1 MKSLILIILLS
12 FTVKAHG
19 QSWHTITRQQ
29 LGVVSTTMFGGFAPT
44 GTRYFKINPYDNS
57 LWFGLNFKAFQLT
70 DEGQFYKYDTSNT
83 SVLLSNSKVF
93 DFAFTPDYTFVM
105 DGTYGLQQFDGTNW
119 NLAIPF
125 VEGLNLAY
133 DADTVWSIRDG
144 LNYVKWFGGFN
155 SQGITHVNQRAISKN
170 GQFWGSNGSNSTL
183 LKMEDD
189 IYQFYSPDT
198 CKLLD
203 WGNYDFKFCRNTDSL
218 YVSCTGGLAIADG
231 ETFVDSICPANST
244 NMPAG
249 IIIEFEF
256 DKDDNIWAL
265 FGDSFFK
272 SSSLAF
278 LNTTTKVWSNFYDT
292 SNSTIKFNTVRTS
305 IEIDTTGNL
314 WVIDQDKLNVLD
326 LGTTPVWLGLE
337 DFTQDNQVKIAPNP
351 ANDYVQISF
360 KDSQAQLRIL
370 DLQGKEID
378 SRQIQKDEEI
388 SVSHLKPGVYLF
400 KVTTHQGKNTKR
412 VVKT

>member
-1 MKSLILIILLS
+1 LLRIKNIVFGLSLLITSI
-12 FTVKAHG
+12 AHS
-19 QSWHTITRQQ
+19 QSWHTVTRQQ

-57 LWFGLNFKAFQLT
+57 LWFGLNFKAMQLT
-70 DEGQFYKYDTSNT
+70 SAGQFHVYDTSNT
-83 SVLLSNSKVF
+83 TVFAYNSKVF

-105 DGTYGLQQFDGTNW
+105 DGTYGLQQFNGTNW
-119 NLAIPF
+119 NFAS
-125 VEGLNLAY
+125 
-133 DADTVWSIRDG
+133 DSDSIWCIRTNQ
-144 LNYVKWFGGFN
+144 NYIKWFGGFN
-155 SQGITHVNQRAISKN
+155 SLGNYAGFRKAISKN
-170 GQFWGSNGSNSTL
+170 GVFWGGGETSGVSSLDNSDMNHL
-183 LKMEDD
+183 
-189 IYQFYSPDT
+189 YSPDT
-198 CKLLD
+198 CLLLD

-244 NMPAG
+244 NMPGG

-314 WVIDQDKLNVLD
+314 WVIDRDKLNVLD

-337 DFTQDNQVKIAPNP
+337 DFTQSSSIEISPNP
-351 ANDYVQISF
+351 ATDQVQISF
-360 KDSQAQLRIL
+360 QDSQAQLRIL
-370 DLQGKEID
+370 DLQGKEME
-378 SRQIQKDEEI
+378 SRPIGKNELVSI
-388 SVSHLKPGVYLF
+388 SHLKQGIYLF
-400 KVTTHQGKNTKR
+400 EIKTSKGNVLKR
-412 VVKT
+412 VVKQ